1 MTFYVLRTYS
11 CFNISFVLT
20 ANMDKQTVVSS
31 GSGVSSGAGR
41 DVFIGNLSLFTD
53 NAKLR

>member
-11 CFNISFVLT
+11 CFNISFVLI